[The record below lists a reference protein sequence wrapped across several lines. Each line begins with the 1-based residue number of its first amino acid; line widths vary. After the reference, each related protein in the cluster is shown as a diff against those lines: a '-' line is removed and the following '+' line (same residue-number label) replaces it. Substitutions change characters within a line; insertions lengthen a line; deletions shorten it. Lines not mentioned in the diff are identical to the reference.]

1 MGDNPRAARLQLCG
15 FDMRSN
21 VLLIACL
28 ALATALDDIVPEHE
42 SSIPATTENFQGR
55 RDSIMTDQQEKAP
68 TSNLAAMR
76 QNAAAKTETKASNLA
91 AQKAGWWSHRWRP
104 SINEIKKTAK
114 MRKKRVFKKIKKK
127 EKKRKKRKKPETPA
141 SNLAAQK
148 ARWWFHRWRPS
159 INEIKKTA
167 KMRKKRVFKKIK
179 KKEKKRKKRK
189 KPE

>member
-1 MGDNPRAARLQLCG
+1 MGDNPRAARLQLRG

-55 RDSIMTDQQEKAP
+55 RDSIMTDQQEEAP
-68 TSNLAAMR
+68 
-76 QNAAAKTETKASNLA
+76 ASNLA
-91 AQKAGWWSHRWRP
+91 AQKARWWFHRWRP

-179 KKEKKRKKRK
+179 K
-189 KPE
+189 